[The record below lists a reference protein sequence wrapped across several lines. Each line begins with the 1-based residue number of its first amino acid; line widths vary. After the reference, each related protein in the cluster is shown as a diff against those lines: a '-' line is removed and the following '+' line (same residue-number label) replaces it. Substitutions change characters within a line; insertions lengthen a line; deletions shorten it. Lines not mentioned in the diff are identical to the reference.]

1 MSEVK
6 NYASDP
12 CNSRFVTWVAV
23 KHGGSEL
30 GEVVIAQDFDRVTA
44 ERDAALERVTELEG
58 LLRTW
63 RNGCDMTVEA
73 WGVRRDK
80 TDAALKPAEPPLPE
94 GWYGVDCE
102 ENNREPGITVRFYP
116 AVQLGSGFDIY
127 SYGCAE
133 GVPRPMTFISMS
145 DHKCPN
151 KSYAVK
157 EITRGTK
164 SPCGILVNGVIYYCE
179 GCKP

>member
-1 MSEVK
+1 MVEVK
-6 NYASDP
+6 RYDP
-12 CNSRFVTWVAV
+12 AFDAQEIYQLD
-23 KHGGSEL
+23 GD
-30 GEVVIAQDFDRVTA
+30 VVFGADFDRVTA
-44 ERDAALERVTELEG
+44 EFDALLTAARERGDVLEG
-58 LLRTW
+58 LLREI
-63 RNGCDMTVEA
+63 RQSYDLSKLHDA
-73 WGVRRDK
+73 QI
-80 TDAALKPAEPPLPE
+80 DAALKTAEPPLPE
-94 GWYGVDCE
+94 GWYGMDCE

-133 GVPRPMTFISMS
+133 GVTRPMTFISMS

-179 GCKP
+179 DCKK